1 MSNENNNSGCF
12 AIVLGIIAIVVVLY
26 IVLGFFGNLFAYHNT
41 GNIEAA
47 NGATIFLLLI
57 VGVMGVVLYIKN
69 N

>member
-47 NGATIFLLLI
+47 NGAAIF
-57 VGVMGVVLYIKN
+57 
-69 N
+69 